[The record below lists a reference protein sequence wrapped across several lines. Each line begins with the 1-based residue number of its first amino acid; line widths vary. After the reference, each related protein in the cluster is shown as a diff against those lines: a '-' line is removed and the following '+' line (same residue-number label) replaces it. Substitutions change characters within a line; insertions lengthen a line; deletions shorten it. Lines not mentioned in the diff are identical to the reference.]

1 MGEHQVDPVVGKVV
15 IDFSRKYVS
24 IYLCEGDGTIKDFDH
39 FRYPF
44 RLEYKD
50 ARQET
55 KDAFDF
61 VYQWANESIN
71 VDEDELQEDG
81 EPGAE
86 SV

>member
-1 MGEHQVDPVVGKVV
+1 MGEHQDPVVGKVV

-71 VDEDELQEDG
+71 FDEDELQEGD
-81 EPGAE
+81 EPAAN
-86 SV
+86 